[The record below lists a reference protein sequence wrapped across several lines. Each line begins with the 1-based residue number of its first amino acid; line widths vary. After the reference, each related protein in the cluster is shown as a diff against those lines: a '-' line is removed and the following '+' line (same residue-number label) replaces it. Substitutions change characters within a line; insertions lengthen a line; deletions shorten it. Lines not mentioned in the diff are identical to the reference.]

1 MVHDAPVH
9 TRRSRMKVFV
19 TGATGF
25 VGQEIVQQLHHA
37 GHSVRLLVRKRNSRP
52 VQEAVARCGA
62 EVHMGNVLEAAS
74 LDGALEGMEAAI
86 HLVGIISEVGESTF
100 ENVHARGTRNVAAA
114 AQAAAIRRF
123 IQMSALGTRPNAA
136 ARYHQSKWAAEELVR
151 RSGLD
156 YTIFRPSLI
165 YGPRDQFVNL
175 FARIIRFSPFVPVI
189 GGGRARFQ
197 PVSVK
202 AVARAFVRALCE
214 PKSIGQCYDL
224 CGPETFTM
232 PELLDH
238 IFALMRKKRFKLRV
252 PLVLARAQ
260 AAFLEF
266 LFQRVLK
273 KAPPLNRDQLVMLE
287 EDNVGDARAANELFG
302 LRHAPFREEAA
313 RYLTPSPRPA

>member
-1 MVHDAPVH
+1 
-9 TRRSRMKVFV
+9 
-19 TGATGF
+19 
-25 VGQEIVQQLHHA
+25 
-37 GHSVRLLVRKRNSRP
+37 
-52 VQEAVARCGA
+52 
-62 EVHMGNVLEAAS
+62 
-74 LDGALEGMEAAI
+74 
-86 HLVGIISEVGESTF
+86 
-100 ENVHARGTRNVAAA
+100 
-114 AQAAAIRRF
+114 
-123 IQMSALGTRPNAA
+123 MSALGTRPNAA

>member
-1 MVHDAPVH
+1 
-9 TRRSRMKVFV
+9 MKVFI

-25 VGQEIVQQLHHA
+25 VGQEIVQQLQQA
-37 GHSVRLLVRKRNSRP
+37 GHTVRLLVRNRDTRP
-52 VQEAVARCGA
+52 VQEAISRCGA
-62 EVHMGNVLEAAS
+62 EVHVGNVLEAAS
-74 LDGALEGMEAAI
+74 LNGAMKGMEGII

-100 ENVHARGTRNVAAA
+100 EGIHTLGTRNVVAAA
-114 AQAAAIRRF
+114 RAAAIRRF

-151 RSGLD
+151 QSGLD

-175 FARIIRFSPFVPVI
+175 FATIIRLSPFVPVL
-189 GGGRARFQ
+189 GSGRARFQ
-197 PVSVK
+197 PVSVET
-202 AVARAFVRALCE
+202 VARAFVRALCE

-224 CGPETFTM
+224 CGPETFTL

-238 IFALMRKKRFKLRV
+238 ILLLMRKKRLKLRV
-252 PLVLARAQ
+252 PLSLARVQ

-266 LFQRVLK
+266 LFQRLLR
-273 KAPPLNRDQLVMLE
+273 KAPPLNRDQLVMLQ

-302 LRHAPFREEAA
+302 LRHAPFRQEVA
-313 RYLTPSPRPA
+313 RYLTPVPRPA